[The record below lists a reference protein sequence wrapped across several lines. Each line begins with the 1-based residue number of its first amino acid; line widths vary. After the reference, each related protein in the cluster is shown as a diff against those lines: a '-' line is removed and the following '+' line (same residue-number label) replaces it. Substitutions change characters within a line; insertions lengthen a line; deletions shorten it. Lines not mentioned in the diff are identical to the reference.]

1 MQYVALLSYL
11 PSSRNISV
19 GKDMALLVGADAFI
33 CRFSWCSALSK
44 HTYTSGRAR
53 EERYH

>member
-1 MQYVALLSYL
+1 MLYVVLLSYL
-11 PSSRNISV
+11 PSCRHTS
-19 GKDMALLVGADAFI
+19 GGEDMALLVGADALF

-44 HTYTSGRAR
+44 HTYTSGRVR